1 MLGHRAVA
9 PTGARANGGPGRMN
23 GRRAARMAS
32 GYKAGMTQAPVFSFK
47 PLAEADLPLLHAWL
61 LRPHVAAWWGPAESV
76 DELRADFLTGGSTRA
91 YIAHADGQAVGFVQC
106 YVVMGSGDGWWP
118 DETDPGARGIDQFL
132 ADASRLGRG
141 LGRAMVRAFVERL
154 FEDPA
159 VSLVQTDP
167 SPENR
172 RAIRC
177 YAAAGFE
184 AVGEVATPD
193 GPALLMRC
201 RRPAC

>member
-1 MLGHRAVA
+1 MAGD
-9 PTGARANGGPGRMN
+9 GPEWR
-23 GRRAARMAS
+23 
-32 GYKAGMTQAPVFSFK
+32 YKPAMPADFEFS
-47 PLAEADLPLLHAWL
+47 PLTEADLPMVQQWL
-61 LRPHVAAWWGPAESV
+61 QRPHVAAWWGPVESIQ
-76 DELRADFLTGGSTRA
+76 ELREDFLAGGTTRA
-91 YIAHADGQAVGFVQC
+91 FVAWHEGAPVGFMQC
-106 YVVMGSGDGWWP
+106 YVVLGSGDGWWE

-132 ADASRLGRG
+132 AHESQLNQG
-141 LGRAMVRAFVERL
+141 LGRAMVKAFVARL

-167 SPENR
+167 SPDNA

-184 AVGEVATPD
+184 AMGEVTTPD

-201 RRPAC
+201 FRRQ

>member
-1 MLGHRAVA
+1 MLGGQAA
-9 PTGARANGGPGRMN
+9 LSAGARANGGPGRMN
-23 GRRAARMAS
+23 GSGAASMAA
-32 GYKAGMTQAPVFSFK
+32 GYKAAMKFSFK

-61 LRPHVAAWWGPAESV
+61 HRPHVAAWWGPAEPV
-76 DELRADFLTGGSTRA
+76 DELREDFLAGGSTRA
-91 YIAHADGQAVGFVQC
+91 FIAHADGEAVGFMQC
-106 YVVMGSGDGWWP
+106 YVVMGSGAGWWP

-132 ADASRLGRG
+132 ADESRLGRG

-159 VSLVQTDP
+159 VSVVQTDP
-167 SPENR
+167 SPGNT

-184 AVGEVATPD
+184 AVGEVTTPD

-201 RRPAC
+201 RRPTC

>member
-1 MLGHRAVA
+1 MPDFDFH
-9 PTGARANGGPGRMN
+9 
-23 GRRAARMAS
+23 
-32 GYKAGMTQAPVFSFK
+32 
-47 PLAEADLPLLHAWL
+47 PLAETDLPLLHGWL
-61 LRPHVAAWWGPAESV
+61 LRPHVATWWGPAESV
-76 DELRADFLTGGSTRA
+76 DELREDTLCGGTTRA
-91 YIAHADGQAVGFVQC
+91 FIAHHGGEPVGFVQS
-106 YVVMGSGDGWWP
+106 YVVMGSGDGWWE

-132 ADASRLGRG
+132 AHEAQLNRG

-159 VSLVQTDP
+159 VTVVQTDP
-167 SPENR
+167 SPGNA

-184 AVGEVATPD
+184 AVGEVQTPD

-201 RRPAC
+201 RRQLAPHASP